1 MHNKAGERPQAGF
14 PAVPTPRTADP
25 DLAMD
30 QMISAPQTAPV
41 DVTMDNFMA
50 EVIEGSK
57 TTPTIVQFW
66 APWCGPCK
74 QLGPV
79 LQKVVGASGSKVRM
93 VRVNIDDNQQIAQ
106 QMRVQSV
113 PTVYGFVDG
122 QPVDG
127 FAGAQP
133 ESNVKQFV
141 EKLSSMGG
149 AGADV
154 ASMLETAEAALA
166 SGDHGTAMIQFQEV
180 MSAAPES
187 IAALAGVVRCLS
199 ASGDNAGA
207 REVIDQ
213 LNDEYRE
220 DPAMQSAIAAVELAE
235 KASESAG
242 ELDAAKAAVEAD
254 PNDLAARQEYAL
266 ALYAVGANAEA
277 MAQLLESIRIERGWN
292 DDAAR
297 LQLLEFFATLG
308 AANPDVIA
316 ARRKLS
322 TLLFS

>member
-1 MHNKAGERPQAGF
+1 
-14 PAVPTPRTADP
+14 
-25 DLAMD
+25 MD
-30 QMISAPQTAPV
+30 QMISAPQSTPV

-57 TTPTIVQFW
+57 ATPTIVQFW

-79 LQKVVGASGSKVRM
+79 LEKVVGASGGKVRM

-106 QMRVQSV
+106 QLRVQSV

-133 ESNVKQFV
+133 ESSVKQFV

-149 AGADV
+149 AGADI
-154 ASMLETAEAALA
+154 ASMLEAAEAALA
-166 SGDHGTAMIQFQEV
+166 SGDHGTAMMQFQEV

-187 IAALAGVVRCLS
+187 VAALAGVVRCLS

-213 LNDEYRE
+213 LNDDYRQ

-266 ALYAVGANAEA
+266 ALYAIGANAEA

>member
-1 MHNKAGERPQAGF
+1 
-14 PAVPTPRTADP
+14 
-25 DLAMD
+25 
-30 QMISAPQTAPV
+30 MISAPQSAPV

-79 LQKVVGASGSKVRM
+79 LEKVVGASGGKVRM

-149 AGADV
+149 AGADI
-154 ASMLETAEAALA
+154 ASMLEAAEAALA
-166 SGDHGTAMIQFQEV
+166 SGDHGTAMMQFQEV

-187 IAALAGVVRCLS
+187 VAALAGVVRCLS

-235 KASESAG
+235 KAWESAG

-266 ALYAVGANAEA
+266 ALYAVGSNAEA
-277 MAQLLESIRIERGWN
+277 MNQLLESIRIERGWN

>member
-1 MHNKAGERPQAGF
+1 
-14 PAVPTPRTADP
+14 
-25 DLAMD
+25 
-30 QMISAPQTAPV
+30 MISAPQSAPV

-79 LQKVVGASGSKVRM
+79 LEKVVGASGGKVRM

-154 ASMLETAEAALA
+154 ASMLEAAEATLA
-166 SGDHGTAMIQFQEV
+166 SGDHGTAMMQFQEV

-187 IAALAGVVRCLS
+187 VAALAGVVRCLS

-213 LNDEYRE
+213 LNDEYLE

-242 ELDAAKAAVEAD
+242 ELDDAKAAVEAD

>member
-1 MHNKAGERPQAGF
+1 
-14 PAVPTPRTADP
+14 
-25 DLAMD
+25 
-30 QMISAPQTAPV
+30 MISAPQSAPV

-79 LQKVVGASGSKVRM
+79 LEKVVGASGGKVRM

-149 AGADV
+149 AGADI
-154 ASMLETAEAALA
+154 ASMLEAAEAALA
-166 SGDHGTAMIQFQEV
+166 SGDHGTAMMQFQEV

-187 IAALAGVVRCLS
+187 VAALAGVVRCLS

-242 ELDAAKAAVEAD
+242 ELDAAKEAVEAD

>member
-1 MHNKAGERPQAGF
+1 
-14 PAVPTPRTADP
+14 
-25 DLAMD
+25 MD
-30 QMISAPQTAPV
+30 QMISAPQSTPV

-57 TTPTIVQFW
+57 ATPTIVQFW

-79 LQKVVGASGSKVRM
+79 LEKVVGASGGKVRM

-106 QMRVQSV
+106 QLRVQSV

-133 ESNVKQFV
+133 ESSVKQFV

-149 AGADV
+149 AGADI
-154 ASMLETAEAALA
+154 ASMLEAAEAALA
-166 SGDHGTAMIQFQEV
+166 SGDHGTAMMQFQEV

-187 IAALAGVVRCLS
+187 VAALAGVVRCLS

-213 LNDEYRE
+213 LNDDYRQ

-254 PNDLAARQEYAL
+254 PNDLVARQEYAL
-266 ALYAVGANAEA
+266 ALYAIGANADA

>member
-1 MHNKAGERPQAGF
+1 
-14 PAVPTPRTADP
+14 
-25 DLAMD
+25 
-30 QMISAPQTAPV
+30 MISAPQSAPV

-79 LQKVVGASGSKVRM
+79 LEKVVGASGGKVRM

-113 PTVYGFVDG
+113 PTVFGFVDG

-154 ASMLETAEAALA
+154 ASMLEAAEAALA
-166 SGDHGTAMIQFQEV
+166 SGDHGTAMMQFQEV

-187 IAALAGVVRCLS
+187 VAALAGVVRCLS

-242 ELDAAKAAVEAD
+242 ELDVAKAAVEVD
-254 PNDLAARQEYAL
+254 PNGLAARQEYAL

>member
-1 MHNKAGERPQAGF
+1 
-14 PAVPTPRTADP
+14 
-25 DLAMD
+25 MD
-30 QMISAPQTAPV
+30 QMISAQQTAPV
-41 DVTMDNFMA
+41 DVTIDNFMA

-57 TTPTIVQFW
+57 ATPTVVQFW

-79 LQKVVGASGSKVRM
+79 LEKVVGANAGKVRM
-93 VRVNIDDNQQIAQ
+93 VRVNLDDNQQIAQ

-133 ESNVKQFV
+133 ESNVKQFI
-141 EKLSSMGG
+141 EKLVSMGG
-149 AGADV
+149 AGADIE
-154 ASMLETAEAALA
+154 AMLEAAEASLA
-166 SGDHGTAMIQFQEV
+166 AGDHGTAMMQFQEV
-180 MSAAPES
+180 MGAAPES
-187 IAALAGVVRCLS
+187 VAALAGVVRCLS
-199 ASGDNAGA
+199 ASGDIAGA

-213 LNDEYRE
+213 LNDEYRD
-220 DPAMQSAIAAVELAE
+220 DPAMASAIAAVELAE

-242 ELDAAKAAVEAD
+242 ELGAARAAVEAD
-254 PNDLAARQEYAL
+254 PTDLAARQECAL
-266 ALYAVGANAEA
+266 ALYAVGENAEA
-277 MAQLLESIRIERGWN
+277 MTQLLESIRIERGWN

>member
-1 MHNKAGERPQAGF
+1 
-14 PAVPTPRTADP
+14 
-25 DLAMD
+25 
-30 QMISAPQTAPV
+30 MISAPQSAPV

-79 LQKVVGASGSKVRM
+79 LEKVVGASGGKVRM

-149 AGADV
+149 AGADI
-154 ASMLETAEAALA
+154 ASMLEAAEAALA
-166 SGDHGTAMIQFQEV
+166 SGDHGTAMMQFQEV
-180 MSAAPES
+180 LSAAPES
-187 IAALAGVVRCLS
+187 VAALAGVVRCLS

-207 REVIDQ
+207 CEVIDQ

-242 ELDAAKAAVEAD
+242 ELDTSKAAVEAD

-292 DDAAR
+292 EDAAR

>member
-1 MHNKAGERPQAGF
+1 
-14 PAVPTPRTADP
+14 
-25 DLAMD
+25 MD
-30 QMISAPQTAPV
+30 QMISPSQPTPV
-41 DVTMDNFMA
+41 DVTIDNFMA

-57 TTPTIVQFW
+57 STPTIVQFW

-79 LQKVVGASGSKVRM
+79 LEKVVGASGGKVRM

-149 AGADV
+149 VGADV
-154 ASMLETAEAALA
+154 ASMLEAAEAALA
-166 SGDHGTAMIQFQEV
+166 SGDHGTAMMQFQEV

-187 IAALAGVVRCLS
+187 VAALAGVVRCLS

>member
-1 MHNKAGERPQAGF
+1 
-14 PAVPTPRTADP
+14 
-25 DLAMD
+25 
-30 QMISAPQTAPV
+30 MISAPQSAPV

-79 LQKVVGASGSKVRM
+79 LEKVVGASGGKVRM

-154 ASMLETAEAALA
+154 ASMLEAAEAALA
-166 SGDHGTAMIQFQEV
+166 LGDHGTAMMQFQEV

-187 IAALAGVVRCLS
+187 VAALAGVVRCLS

>member
-1 MHNKAGERPQAGF
+1 
-14 PAVPTPRTADP
+14 
-25 DLAMD
+25 MD
-30 QMISAPQTAPV
+30 QMISAQQTAPV
-41 DVTMDNFMA
+41 DVTIDNFMA

-57 TTPTIVQFW
+57 ATPTVVQFW

-79 LQKVVGASGSKVRM
+79 LEKVVGANAGKVRM

-133 ESNVKQFV
+133 ESNVKQFI
-141 EKLSSMGG
+141 EKLASMGG
-149 AGADV
+149 AGADIE
-154 ASMLETAEAALA
+154 AMLEAAEASLA
-166 SGDHGTAMIQFQEV
+166 AGDHGTAMMQFQEV
-180 MSAAPES
+180 MGAAPES
-187 IAALAGVVRCLS
+187 VAALAGVVRCLS
-199 ASGDNAGA
+199 ASGDIAGA

-213 LNDEYRE
+213 LNDEYRD
-220 DPAMQSAIAAVELAE
+220 DPAMASAIAAVELAE

-242 ELDAAKAAVEAD
+242 ELGAARAAVEAD
-254 PNDLAARQEYAL
+254 PTDLAARQEYAL
-266 ALYAVGANAEA
+266 ALYAVGENAEA
-277 MAQLLESIRIERGWN
+277 MTQLLESIRIERGWN

>member
-1 MHNKAGERPQAGF
+1 
-14 PAVPTPRTADP
+14 
-25 DLAMD
+25 MD
-30 QMISAPQTAPV
+30 QMISAPQSAPV

-79 LQKVVGASGSKVRM
+79 LEKVVGASGGKVRM

-154 ASMLETAEAALA
+154 ASMLEAAEAALA
-166 SGDHGTAMIQFQEV
+166 SGDHGTAMMQFQEV
-180 MSAAPES
+180 ISAEPES
-187 IAALAGVVRCLS
+187 VAALAGVVRCLS
-199 ASGDNAGA
+199 ANGDNAGA

-242 ELDAAKAAVEAD
+242 ELDAAKEAVEAD

>member
-1 MHNKAGERPQAGF
+1 
-14 PAVPTPRTADP
+14 
-25 DLAMD
+25 
-30 QMISAPQTAPV
+30 MISAPQSAPV

-79 LQKVVGASGSKVRM
+79 LEKVVGASGGKVRM

-154 ASMLETAEAALA
+154 ASMLEAAEAMLA
-166 SGDHGTAMIQFQEV
+166 SGDHGTAMMQFQEV

-187 IAALAGVVRCLS
+187 VAALAGVVRCLS

>member
-1 MHNKAGERPQAGF
+1 
-14 PAVPTPRTADP
+14 
-25 DLAMD
+25 
-30 QMISAPQTAPV
+30 MISAPQSAPV

-79 LQKVVGASGSKVRM
+79 LEKVVGASGGKVRM

-133 ESNVKQFV
+133 ESNIKQFV

-149 AGADV
+149 AGADI
-154 ASMLETAEAALA
+154 ASMLEAAEAALA
-166 SGDHGTAMIQFQEV
+166 SGDHGTAMMQFQEV

-187 IAALAGVVRCLS
+187 VAALAGVVRCLS

>member
-1 MHNKAGERPQAGF
+1 
-14 PAVPTPRTADP
+14 
-25 DLAMD
+25 
-30 QMISAPQTAPV
+30 MISAPQSAPV

-79 LQKVVGASGSKVRM
+79 LEKVVGASGGKVRM

-149 AGADV
+149 AGSDV
-154 ASMLETAEAALA
+154 ASMLEAAEAALA
-166 SGDHGTAMIQFQEV
+166 SGDHGTAMMQFQEV

-187 IAALAGVVRCLS
+187 VAALAGVVRCLS

-220 DPAMQSAIAAVELAE
+220 DPAMQSAIAAVELLE

-297 LQLLEFFATLG
+297 LQLLEFFTTLG

>member
-1 MHNKAGERPQAGF
+1 
-14 PAVPTPRTADP
+14 
-25 DLAMD
+25 MD
-30 QMISAPQTAPV
+30 QMISAPQSAPV

-79 LQKVVGASGSKVRM
+79 LEKVVGASGGKVRM

-149 AGADV
+149 AGADI
-154 ASMLETAEAALA
+154 ASMLEAAEAALA
-166 SGDHGTAMIQFQEV
+166 SGDHGTAMMQFQEV

-187 IAALAGVVRCLS
+187 VAALAGVVRCLS

-308 AANPDVIA
+308 AANPDVIT